1 MPTEPI
7 TETLPETSLA
17 NTLNIL
23 KSRLADG
30 VKVTPVCLAVIGW
43 LCETPTDPS
52 IAEIQRSGEG
62 RVWLRL
68 SDEARMEPLCSFL
81 DFLSQIRII
90 GDSLGLSEPQIQTLV
105 AWTRSRLG

>member
-1 MPTEPI
+1 MRTEP
-7 TETLPETSLA
+7 TADALPETLLA
-17 NTLNIL
+17 ETLNVL

-43 LCETPTDPS
+43 LCETPTDPAV
-52 IAEIQRSGEG
+52 AEIRRTDEG

-68 SDEARMEPLCSFL
+68 SDESRMEPLCAFL

-90 GDSLGLSEPQIQTLV
+90 GGSLGLTEPQTQALI